1 MQLVTCHLRHAA
13 QDALLS
19 EISGPWA
26 LTYPSAELR
35 QFSPSGLFRIELR
48 AEHFLCSGSLCG
60 TRELADS
67 KSRGLGAVC
76 FLTCWACVA
85 GYAHARHLEALRT
98 SWLESPSFSQLAQG
112 TSDTSEGA
120 LQFFPW
126 AYKEVTCYPRR
137 AGKDTLLWALTY
149 PRAGLRQLLRVHH
162 SALCVFHACS

>member
-48 AEHFLCSGSLCG
+48 TEHFLCSGSLRG

-126 AYKEVTCYPRR
+126 AYKVSYLLSAPCWRRHAAVTNVR
-137 AGKDTLLWALTY
+137 TLGSHVSTRG
-149 PRAGLRQLLRVHH
+149 P
-162 SALCVFHACS
+162 